1 MYVTPYLYGLITY
14 MAIYV
19 IHLTQ
24 SRETFYGQHGQ
35 HTIHIMPYLYKLIAY
50 MAIYAIHLTPSRG
63 TFYEQHGQHHIY
75 YITAL

>member
-1 MYVTPYLYGLITY
+1 

-24 SRETFYGQHGQ
+24 LRETCYGQHGQ

-50 MAIYAIHLTPSRG
+50 MAIYAIHMTPSRG
-63 TFYEQHGQHHIY
+63 TFYGQHG
-75 YITAL
+75 